1 MFGCRLYF
9 VLGSVIGLM
18 EKWFAKRRKSK
29 VLDMAYRQMTLAID
43 TVTDLRKAITAAS
56 KGEVNE
62 TKSCVERLFVVEREI
77 DDLRRAVFEELTR
90 GSLPS
95 KDRED
100 IMHLVKRLDV
110 MADFVKDSARTLLIL
125 TQAEIPKE
133 IWNLYVDVAKDL
145 VECASALWK
154 SIEKLETNLAEA
166 RALSEK
172 VDQVESKVDEKYLKM
187 KGLLLK
193 HSREID
199 PAALLMLRD
208 LIEDLEEVA
217 DSCDDTAD
225 YVRILTVTRETA

>member
-1 MFGCRLYF
+1 
-9 VLGSVIGLM
+9 M
-18 EKWFAKRRKSK
+18 EKWFARRRKSK

-43 TVTDLRKAITAAS
+43 TVTELRKAITAAS
-56 KGEVNE
+56 NGEVDE

-90 GSLPS
+90 GSMPS

-133 IWNLYVDVAKDL
+133 IWNLFVDAAKDL
-145 VECASALWK
+145 VECASTLRK
-154 SIEKLETNLAEA
+154 SIEKLETDKLAEA
-166 RALSEK
+166 RTLSEK
-172 VDQVESKVDEKYLKM
+172 VDQVEGKVDEKYLKM

-193 HSREID
+193 HSRKID

-208 LIEDLEEVA
+208 LIESMEQVA

-225 YVRILTVTRETA
+225 YVR